1 MEEMLDLKFL
11 RGETLGVKS
20 WLTDDIVNTMVTTDF
35 AEYDGHWIETF
46 TGKKFHYLSPEPGEI
61 CIEDIA
67 HALALTCRFGGHCR
81 EFYSVAEHSYRV
93 AQLVAGRDKLSALLH
108 DAHEAY
114 LHDVP
119 RPIKADIP
127 GYKILADRIQ
137 RAINN
142 AFCLTIYNPTYT
154 KFADD
159 TLLATEARDL
169 MTGYLSWASLPLPLE
184 RHIQPVSWQLAE
196 QVFLDFYDEYKV

>member
-1 MEEMLDLKFL
+1 MLDEFK
-11 RGETLGVKS
+11 
-20 WLTDDIVNTMVTTDF
+20 
-35 AEYDGHWIETF
+35 GHWIETF
-46 TGKKFHYLSPEPGEI
+46 TGKQFHYLAPEPGEI

-93 AQLVAGRDKLSALLH
+93 MQLIPLRDRLAALLH

-119 RPIKADIP
+119 RPIKADIL
-127 GYKILADRIQ
+127 GYRILADKIQ
-137 RAINN
+137 RAINET
-142 AFCLTIYNPTYT
+142 FRLTFFSPGELR
-154 KFADD
+154 FADD

-169 MTGYLSWASLPLPLE
+169 MTGYLTWASLPLPLE
-184 RHIQPVSWQLAE
+184 RRIQPVSWQLAE
-196 QVFLDFYDEYKV
+196 RLFLDFYYEYKI

>member
-1 MEEMLDLKFL
+1 ML
-11 RGETLGVKS
+11 
-20 WLTDDIVNTMVTTDF
+20 N
-35 AEYDGHWIETF
+35 EYDGHWIATY
-46 TGKKFHYLSPEPGEI
+46 TGKKLHYLNPQSGEI

-93 AQLVAGRDKLSALLH
+93 ALIVDKKDKMAALLH

-119 RPIKADIP
+119 RPIKQDII
-127 GYKILADRIQ
+127 GYAEIADRIQ
-137 RAINN
+137 KAIHKS
-142 AFCLTIYNPTYT
+142 FGITMYYPEHL

-159 TLLATEARDL
+159 VLLATEARDI
-169 MTGYLSWASLPLPLE
+169 MPTTQDWAYLPTPLTLK
-184 RHIQPVSWQLAE
+184 IQPTNWMLAE
-196 QVFLDFYDEYKV
+196 KVFLDFYTNYKGG